1 MKRDSDFRI
10 VNAVQ
15 NISFVK
21 SPKNMVNETVLEN
34 TRSSEWDY
42 IIIGAGIAG
51 AVTLEQLVEK
61 YGTTKTILVLER
73 QNEIGGCLKS
83 YERDYGETSFANH
96 KDRRIL
102 EMGGMRYFK
111 DMMVNVENYRK
122 RYGLTSK
129 EIVVTQENNLLLSK
143 GERKLQKD
151 EKYLDRVSNR
161 VTNQLLRELDLG
173 ASATLKDVFLD
184 KRLLKK
190 LYNNNLSSQ
199 NFASYLVPST
209 ITSQEFDLANQNLG
223 YEGFIDSSI
232 AASVS
237 SWELGELQ
245 TQVQDIII
253 EGFQTMVDR
262 IFTSNGLDTT
272 KNNPGNA
279 IALRTG
285 INVEKVDGNRLITNH
300 GEFHGKNFI
309 WTIPPH
315 FLRKIGEIS
324 SMEPQIL
331 NELQHGFWD
340 FRATKIFLFYD
351 APWWDPKL
359 VGRQLLDNPIG
370 QLWIWDDKT
379 LLIYAVDESAMY
391 WQYSLNID
399 PQASYGKYIDIQPQI
414 EIIPDWYTNRVLP
427 LISEMIPIEK
437 MNPLTGYAVSMWND
451 NIPFWK
457 RRQHETY
464 GNILE
469 RRDRIRFPFPSKKH
483 VYITNAT
490 GLQQGWVE
498 GSIAEVLDVFSEFD
512 I

>member
-1 MKRDSDFRI
+1 MKSDLDFRI

-15 NISFVK
+15 NISSVK
-21 SPKNMVNETVLEN
+21 STKNMVNETVLED
-34 TRSSEWDY
+34 TTSSEWDY

-61 YGTTKTILVLER
+61 YGTTKKILVLER

-83 YERDYGETSFANH
+83 YERDYGETIFANH
-96 KDRRIL
+96 EDRRIL

-111 DMMVNVENYRK
+111 RWMVNVEHYRK
-122 RYGLTSK
+122 KYGLTSK
-129 EIVVTQENNLLLSK
+129 EVVVKQDNNLLLSR
-143 GERKLQKD
+143 GQVKLQRD
-151 EKYLDRVSNR
+151 EEYMDRVTKDVSEK
-161 VTNQLLRELDLG
+161 LSRELDLG
-173 ASATLKDVFLD
+173 SRVSLADAFLD
-184 KRLLKK
+184 MRVMKK
-190 LYNNNLSSQ
+190 IYNNHLSSQ

-209 ITSQEFDLANQNLG
+209 ITDQEFDLVNQNLG
-223 YEGFIDSSI
+223 YEGFIHSSI
-232 AASVS
+232 AAAVTP
-237 SWELGELQ
+237 WELVELN

-253 EGFQTMVDR
+253 EGFQTMVEK

-272 KNNPGNA
+272 QNNTENA
-279 IALRTG
+279 IELRTG
-285 INVEKVDGNRLITNH
+285 INVEKVDGNRLTTNH

-315 FLRKIGEIS
+315 FLKKIGEIS
-324 SMEPQIL
+324 SMEPKIMD
-331 NELQHGFWD
+331 ELQHGFWD

-379 LLIYAVDESAMY
+379 LLIYSVDESAKY

-427 LISEMIPIEK
+427 LISKVIPIEK
-437 MNPLTGYAVSMWND
+437 KNPLTGYAVSMWND
-451 NIPFWK
+451 NIPFWNG
-457 RRQHETY
+457 RQHETY

-469 RRDRIRFPFPSKKH
+469 RRDRIRFPFPSKNH

-490 GLQQGWVE
+490 GLLQGWVE